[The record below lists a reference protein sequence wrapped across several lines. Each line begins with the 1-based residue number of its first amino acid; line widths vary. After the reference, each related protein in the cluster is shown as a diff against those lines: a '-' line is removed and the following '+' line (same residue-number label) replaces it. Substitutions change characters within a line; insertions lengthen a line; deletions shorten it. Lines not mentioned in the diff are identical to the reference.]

1 MPIHILAPDV
11 AAKIAAGEVV
21 ERPANVAKELIENS
35 IDAGATEIRVEIR
48 EGGQRLLRVTD
59 NGYGIPAVEVP
70 LAFHRH
76 ATSKLANAEDLNH
89 IATFGFRGEALYS
102 IAAVSQVTLTSRHAS
117 EEFGTQVR
125 IEGTEIVAE
134 GPAGAPVGTVVSVE
148 HLFFNVPARRKF
160 LRKPATETGRISTTI
175 QHFAFAHPDR
185 RFSLANEGR
194 LVFQSSGSGDLRD
207 VLAKIYGLENA
218 KQMVPIGATAI
229 SSGSAGSGDTGNAN
243 QGLLAG
249 SLDEDVDFMG
259 GGSRTPAGET
269 APTNALPTDD
279 IIRVSGYV
287 SLPVWSRAN
296 RKEINL
302 FINGRTIE
310 DRNLTYAVTQAYH
323 TLLPG
328 GRFPVAVIQV
338 EMAPQDV
345 DVNVHPQKTQVRFVQ
360 DRRVFSAVQKAV
372 RAAVVQNATIPDMP
386 LSLDVPTTPDGTTL
400 PAGSSGGGRPGWSV
414 DDWATRRDA
423 IINAGHQH
431 PLDMAMPPT
440 TEAIG
445 KQSPTPSDTPAD
457 DNASVPPDGSPIPDN
472 AQPSQAPL
480 QERTSQLPPLRVV
493 GQVGAMYIIAEGPE
507 GLFLIDQHAAHER
520 ILYEKFME
528 QRYGMDDDQVARQ
541 SLLEPL
547 TLHVGGELTGMVA
560 QHLKTLNQIGFEIEP
575 FGGDTFLVRAVP
587 SVLSG
592 EDPLHNLEE
601 IVASLADRRNLVGEE
616 LEARL
621 VKMVCKRAAIKAGQ
635 QLSDIEMQELIRQLE
650 ECKSPRTCPHG
661 RPTMIQLSAGELEKA
676 FGRI

>member
-59 NGYGIPAVEVP
+59 NGHGIPSEEVA

-76 ATSKLANAEDLNH
+76 ATSKLAIAEDLNH

-102 IAAVSQVTLTSRHAS
+102 IAAVSQVTLTSRHES

-125 IEGTEIVAE
+125 IEGTEVVAQ
-134 GPAGAPVGTVVSVE
+134 GPAGAPIGTVVSVE

-160 LRKPATETGRISTTI
+160 LRKPATEAGRISTTV

-185 RFSLANEGR
+185 RFSLVNEGR
-194 LVFQSSGSGDLRD
+194 LVFQSSGSGDLRN
-207 VLAKIYGLENA
+207 VLAKIYGIENA
-218 KQMVPIGATAI
+218 KQMAPIGVTAL
-229 SSGSAGSGDTGNAN
+229 SPNTAGPGDGMQAN

-249 SLDEDVDFMG
+249 SLEDDVDFSDG
-259 GGSRTPAGET
+259 RSRSVADETNPTDSLPA
-269 APTNALPTDD
+269 DD

-302 FINGRTIE
+302 FVNGRAIE

-386 LSLDVPTTPDGTTL
+386 LSPNTPGLETPPESTN
-400 PAGSSGGGRPGWSV
+400 RPGSWSV
-414 DDWATRRDA
+414 DDRASRRDV
-423 IINAGHQH
+423 IVNAGHQH
-431 PLDMAMPPT
+431 SLDMAVPPVAQQVESQPDVAGDIPAVDDVSAT
-440 TEAIG
+440 VAPD
-445 KQSPTPSDTPAD
+445 SSPSDNKQA
-457 DNASVPPDGSPIPDN
+457 A
-472 AQPSQAPL
+472 QAPL

-520 ILYEKFME
+520 ILYEKFMD
-528 QRYGMDDDQVARQ
+528 QRYGLDDGQVARQ
-541 SLLEPL
+541 SLLDPL

-560 QHLKTLNQIGFEIEP
+560 QHLSTLNQIGFEIEA

-592 EDPLHNLEE
+592 EDPLRNLEE

-635 QLSDIEMQELIRQLE
+635 QLSDIEMQELVRQLE
-650 ECKSPRTCPHG
+650 ACRSPRTCPHG